1 MFGFPEDYSVHLS
14 GEGDPFDPLEFV
26 FGYLGQTGVEGG
38 VDPRRVLLV
47 TIIRVTRS
55 VRRTLLSVKITEK
68 GDRRR
73 LTQLRSVIVS
83 VVFSVFGP

>member
-1 MFGFPEDYSVHLS
+1 MYLLFAIVMGRPSLFGFPEDHSVHLS

-55 VRRTLLSVKITEK
+55 VR
-68 GDRRR
+68 
-73 LTQLRSVIVS
+73 
-83 VVFSVFGP
+83 